1 MNISTRQSHRCRR
14 QTYGY
19 REIRL
24 GGGISW
30 ETGMDINTQLQIRK
44 SESVSRSVVSASAT
58 PWTAARQAPL
68 SMEFSRRECWSGLPF
83 PFPGDLPN
91 PGIKPTSPVLA
102 DDFFTIWGTREQI
115 TDKDLLP
122 SMGTL
127 QSSVMAYTGK
137 QSKNEWTYV

>member
-102 DDFFTIWGTREQI
+102 DDFFTI
-115 TDKDLLP
+115 
-122 SMGTL
+122 
-127 QSSVMAYTGK
+127 
-137 QSKNEWTYV
+137 